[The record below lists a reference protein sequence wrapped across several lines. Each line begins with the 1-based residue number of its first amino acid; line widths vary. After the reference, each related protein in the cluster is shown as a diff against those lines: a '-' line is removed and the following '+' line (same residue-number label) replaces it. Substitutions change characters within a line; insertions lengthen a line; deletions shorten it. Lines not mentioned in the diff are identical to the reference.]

1 MEACTYPAALARRY
15 DRDYAA
21 MGRSAL
27 DVGFYVGLARA
38 ARGPV
43 LEVACGTGRVLL
55 PMARALAEEGAA
67 GAHVTGVDPSPEMR
81 AQLVAKLGR
90 EPEAVRRLVSVH
102 EGRFHRIPVR
112 GPFALVCSPFRA
124 FQHVHAVEEQR
135 AAVAAMAG
143 VLAPG
148 GTLAFDVFDFDP
160 KLARRDGALDCE
172 YDEGGRHIERRST
185 TRYDPAAGVV
195 QFEMRWF
202 ADGQPTGEHVE
213 APMRVV
219 SHDELVDLVA
229 GAGLRL
235 EAICG
240 DFDRSP
246 RQPGTTRDLIVVAT
260 RPA

>member
-21 MGRSAL
+21 MGRSAR
-27 DVGFYVGLARA
+27 DVAFYVELARA

-55 PMARALAEEGAA
+55 PIARALADDAEDGR
-67 GAHVTGVDPSPEMR
+67 VTGVDPSPEMR
-81 AQLVAKLGR
+81 AQLLAKLGR
-90 EPEAVRRLVSVH
+90 EPEAVRRLVTIYD
-102 EGRFHRIPVR
+102 GRFHRIPVR

-124 FQHVHAVEEQR
+124 FQHVHDAGEQR
-135 AAVAAMAG
+135 AALAAMAG

-160 KLARRDGALDCE
+160 RLAHRDGALDCE

-185 TRYDPAAGVV
+185 TRYDPEVSAV
-195 QFEMRWF
+195 QVEMRWY
-202 ADGQPTGEHVE
+202 ADGTPTGERIE
-213 APMRVV
+213 APMHVY
-219 SHDELVDLVA
+219 SHDALVDLVT

-235 EAICG
+235 AAIWG

-246 RQPGTTRDLIVVAT
+246 REAGTTRELVVVAT